1 MYQIMCDDYVLHDS
15 VIDELKVIGAKCS
28 LEVNKTGALTFQ
40 IAPTHP
46 YYDKIKKHTSEI
58 KLYQDDRV
66 LFWGRVLNDEITFN
80 NIKNVECEG
89 ELSYL
94 LDSIQR
100 GKEYHLDGGTENVIE
115 TYLKNVV
122 AIHNSQV
129 DDSKKF
135 SVGLVTITDPN
146 NYLYKISNYED
157 TLTTLNDKLLN
168 TYGGYLQVRH
178 SNGVRYLDYVSELTN
193 TCNQTIEFG
202 KNIIDMTRYIKGED
216 VYTAL
221 IPLGATNENTTNET
235 YEKRLTISSLTDST
249 DGNIKKVNDYIYDTE
264 AVKQWGWI
272 WKVVKW
278 DDVTVAENL
287 LRKAKDE
294 LKNSINAT
302 LNIEMT
308 AIDLHLLD
316 VNVDRINVGDRIH
329 CISLPHNLDLILI
342 VKSIEIDIDAP
353 ENTKINLVSP
363 YGNITSDN
371 TITSNNKDNE
381 KNVTKVRNDLDESY
395 PTYDDVNNKLN
406 NHDNNLKDWTN
417 DTLDNYDTNLK
428 KWTNDT
434 ISGNNDTLFY
444 NNDSPIKDWV
454 SKEISDNNDTL
465 FNNDNSAIK
474 DWVRNNF
481 PSSTADL
488 SAYAKIV
495 DVNTAFSELAT
506 ALEGV

>member
-1 MYQIMCDDYVLHDS
+1 MYQIMCDDYILHDA
-15 VIDELKVIGAKCS
+15 VIDDLKVIGARCC
-28 LEVNKTGALTFQ
+28 LEVNKTGSLTFQ

-66 LFWGRVLNDEITFN
+66 LFCGRVLNDEITFD

-89 ELSYL
+89 ELAYL

-100 GKEYHLDGGTENVIE
+100 AKEYHLEGGSSNVIE
-115 TYLKNVV
+115 TYLKDIV

-135 SVGLVTITDPN
+135 SVGLVNITDPN

-157 TLTTLNDKLLN
+157 TLTTLTNKLLN

-193 TCNQTIEFG
+193 ACNQTIEFG

-221 IPLGATNENTTNET
+221 IPLGAKKDNTTATNDEN
-235 YEKRLTISSLTDST
+235 YEKRLTILSLADST
-249 DGNIKKVNDYIYDTE
+249 DGNIKKVNDYIYNTE

-302 LNIEMT
+302 LSIEMT

-316 VNVDRINVGDRIH
+316 VDIDRINVGDRIR
-329 CISLPHNLDLILI
+329 CISLPHNLDSTLI
-342 VKSIEIDIDAP
+342 VKGIEIDIDNP
-353 ENTKINLVSP
+353 SNTKIKLISP
-363 YGNITSDN
+363 TGKIKADN
-371 TITSNNKDNE
+371 SITSNNKNNE
-381 KNVTKVRNDLDESY
+381 KNITQVKTELDEGY
-395 PTYDDVNNKLN
+395 PTYDDVNNEFSNFGKDVDNKFN
-406 NHDNNLKDWTN
+406 NFETGLKDWTN
-417 DTLDNYDTNLK
+417 NTLDDYDDTLK
-428 KWTNDT
+428 KWIGDNYVPK
-434 ISGNNDTLFY
+434 SG
-444 NNDSPIKDWV
+444 SGSI
-454 SKEISDNNDTL
+454 
-465 FNNDNSAIK
+465 
-474 DWVRNNF
+474 
-481 PSSTADL
+481 DL
-488 SAYAKIV
+488 SEYAKIV
-495 DVNTAFSELAT
+495 DVNNAFNELAT
-506 ALEGV
+506 ALGGL

>member
-1 MYQIMCDDYVLHDS
+1 MYQIMCDDYILHDA
-15 VIDELKVIGAKCS
+15 VIDDLKVIGSRCC
-28 LEVNKTGALTFQ
+28 LEVNKTGSLTFQ
-40 IAPTHP
+40 IAPAHP

-66 LFWGRVLNDEITFN
+66 LFCGRVLNDEITFD

-89 ELSYL
+89 ELSYF

-100 GKEYHLDGGTENVIE
+100 AKEYHLEGGSSNVIE
-115 TYLKNVV
+115 TYLKDIV

-135 SVGLVTITDPN
+135 SVGLVNITDPN

-157 TLTTLNDKLLN
+157 TLTTLTNKLLN

-193 TCNQTIEFG
+193 ACNQTIEFG

-216 VYTAL
+216 IYTAL
-221 IPLGATNENTTNET
+221 IPLGAKKDNTTATNDES
-235 YEKRLTISSLTDST
+235 YEKRLTISSLSDST
-249 DGNIKKVNDYIYDTE
+249 DGNIKKINDYIYDTE

-302 LNIEMT
+302 LSIEMT

-316 VNVDRINVGDRIH
+316 VDIDRINVGDRIR
-329 CISLPHNLDLILI
+329 CISIPHNLDLILI
-342 VKSIEIDIDAP
+342 VKSIEIDIDNPA
-353 ENTKINLVSP
+353 NTKIKLVSP
-363 YGNITSDN
+363 TGKIKADN
-371 TITSNNKDNE
+371 SITSNNKNNE
-381 KNVTKVRNDLDESY
+381 KNITQVKTELDEGY
-395 PTYDDVNNKLN
+395 PTYDDVNN
-406 NHDNNLKDWTN
+406 
-417 DTLDNYDTNLK
+417 TLDDYDTNLK
-428 KWTNDT
+428 KWIGDNYVPK
-434 ISGNNDTLFY
+434 SG
-444 NNDSPIKDWV
+444 SGSI
-454 SKEISDNNDTL
+454 
-465 FNNDNSAIK
+465 
-474 DWVRNNF
+474 
-481 PSSTADL
+481 DL
-488 SAYAKIV
+488 SEYAKIV
-495 DVNTAFSELAT
+495 DVNNAFNELAT
-506 ALEGV
+506 ALGGL

>member
-1 MYQIMCDDYVLHDS
+1 MYQIMCDDYVLHS
-15 VIDELKVIGAKCS
+15 PFIDELKVIGAKCS
-28 LEVNKTGALTFQ
+28 LEVNKTGSLTFQ

-46 YYDKIKKHTSEI
+46 YYDKIKKHISEI

-66 LFWGRVLNDEITFN
+66 LFCGRVLNDEITFD
-80 NIKNVECEG
+80 NIKNIECEG
-89 ELSYL
+89 ELSYF

-100 GKEYHLDGGTENVIE
+100 GKEYHLNGGSNNVVE
-115 TYLKNVV
+115 TYLKDVV

-135 SVGLVTITDPN
+135 SVGIVNITDPN

-157 TLTTLNDKLLN
+157 TLTTITDNLLN

-178 SNGVRYLDYVSELTN
+178 SNGVRYLDYVNELRN
-193 TCNQTIEFG
+193 VCNQPIKFG

-216 VYTAL
+216 IYTAL
-221 IPLGATNENTTNET
+221 IPLGAINDTTTNTLNDET
-235 YEKRLTISSLTDST
+235 YEKRLTISSLADST
-249 DGNIKKVNDYIYDTE
+249 DGTIKKINDYVYDTE

-287 LRKAKDE
+287 LSKAKEE

-302 LNIEMT
+302 LSIEMT

-316 VNVDRINVGDRIH
+316 VDIDRINVGDRIR
-329 CISLPHNLDLILI
+329 CISIPHNLDSILI
-342 VKSIEIDIDAP
+342 VKSIEIDIDNP
-353 ENTKINLVSP
+353 SNTQIKLISPTGKIK
-363 YGNITSDN
+363 SDN
-371 TITSNNKDNE
+371 TITKGNKDNE
-381 KNVTKVRNDLDESY
+381 KNVTQVRDELNEDY
-395 PTYDDVNNKLN
+395 PTYDDVNNEVKDLKDWVS
-406 NHDNNLKDWTN
+406 DNFYPATGGEVDLSDYAKNADVDTKINDLKDWTN
-417 DTLDNYDTNLK
+417 DNYV
-428 KWTNDT
+428 
-434 ISGNNDTLFY
+434 
-444 NNDSPIKDWV
+444 PR
-454 SKEISDNNDTL
+454 
-465 FNNDNSAIK
+465 NST
-474 DWVRNNF
+474 
-481 PSSTADL
+481 SDL

>member
-1 MYQIMCDDYVLHDS
+1 MYQIMCDDYILHDA
-15 VIDELKVIGAKCS
+15 VIDDLKVIGAKCD
-28 LEVNKTGALTFQ
+28 LEVNKTGSLTFQ

-66 LFWGRVLNDEITFN
+66 LFCGRVLNDEITFE

-89 ELSYL
+89 ELAYL

-100 GKEYHLDGGTENVIE
+100 GKVYQLDGSSTNVIE
-115 TYLKNVV
+115 SYLNSVIK
-122 AIHNSQV
+122 IHNSQV

-135 SVGLVTITDPN
+135 SVGRVNVTDSN

-157 TLTTLNDKLLN
+157 TLTTINDKLLN

-193 TCNQTIEFG
+193 ACNQTIEFG

-221 IPLGATNENTTNET
+221 IPLGAKKETTNAGNEET
-235 YEKRLTISSLTDST
+235 YEKRLTISSLSNGT
-249 DGNIKKVNDYIYDTE
+249 DGTIKKVKDYIYDTE
-264 AVKQWGWI
+264 AVKKWGWI
-272 WKVVKW
+272 WKVQKW
-278 DDVTVAENL
+278 DDVTVAKNL
-287 LRKAKDE
+287 LKKAKDE
-294 LKNSINAT
+294 LKNSINAN
-302 LNIEMT
+302 LSIEMT

-316 VNVDRINVGDRIH
+316 VDIDRINVGDRIR
-329 CISLPHNLDLILI
+329 CISIPHNLDSILI

-353 ENTKINLVSP
+353 ENTTINLVSP
-363 YGNITSDN
+363 DGKITSDN

-381 KNVTKVRNDLDESY
+381 KNVTKVKNDLDESY
-395 PTYDDVNNKLN
+395 PTYEDVNNKLA

-417 DTLDNYDTNLK
+417 DTLDNYDNNLK
-428 KWTNDT
+428 KWIDSNYVPK
-434 ISGNNDTLFY
+434 SG
-444 NNDSPIKDWV
+444 SGSI
-454 SKEISDNNDTL
+454 
-465 FNNDNSAIK
+465 
-474 DWVRNNF
+474 
-481 PSSTADL
+481 DL
-488 SAYAKIV
+488 STYAKIA